1 MCGLAGFLTRTRHSS
16 DEQESLLRRMITT
29 IVHRGPDDSGTWSDP
44 AAGVGLGFRRL
55 SILDL
60 SELGHQPM
68 RSRSGRYTMVFNGE
82 VYNFQRLRGELEGQ
96 GAVFRGH
103 SDSEVLLAAFER
115 WGIDAAVPR
124 FLGMFAIAVWDAERR
139 SLSLIRDQ
147 LGIKPMYVY
156 AHAGVVAFGSELKA
170 LRAGPA
176 FDASLELEAL
186 TAYLRYLYVPAPR
199 TIYRHARKLPPG
211 HILTISDPAAPLPE
225 AIPYWSAEDAACR
238 GLAQP
243 FAGDER
249 EATEELDRLLA
260 DAVRL
265 QMQSDVPLGALLS
278 GGIDSSTVVSLMQAA
293 STRPVETFSIGFDQE
308 EYNEAAHAARVAG
321 HLGTNHTGLM
331 LTGQDALDVVPR
343 LPEMFDEPFADPSQ
357 IPTFLVCQLAR
368 RRVTVALS
376 GDGGDEVFAGY
387 HRYMQGERLVEWMG
401 RVPRPARRL
410 VAAGIGSVSPTG
422 WDRVADLAAPL
433 LPGHLRPRLPGEKL
447 HKIRHLMTADSAS
460 TMYRSLLSAW
470 QDPDRLVRGARSE
483 PGDVERLL
491 AGSQP
496 SGLLER
502 MMLADQVTYLPDDL
516 LAKTDRAS
524 MAVSLEVRVP
534 LLDHR
539 VVEFGWRLPRS
550 LKIRAGQGK
559 WLLRQV
565 LHRRVPKELVERPKM
580 GFSVPI
586 RHWLQGPLATW
597 AEDYLSPDALA
608 RNEELN
614 ATAVRDA
621 WVGFKAGRGNLA
633 LGLWAV
639 LMYLTWK
646 ERWIGHSS

>member
-1 MCGLAGFLTRTRHSS
+1 MCGLAGFLTTMRLRSE
-16 DEQESLLRRMITT
+16 EQEAVLRRMIGT
-29 IVHRGPDDSGTWSDP
+29 IAHRGPDDSGTWSD
-44 AAGVGLGFRRL
+44 AEAGVGLGFRRL
-55 SILDL
+55 AILDL

-82 VYNFQRLRGELEGQ
+82 VYNYQRLRQELELH
-96 GAVFRGH
+96 GATFRGH
-103 SDSEVLLAAFER
+103 SDSEVLLAAFEH
-115 WGIDAAVPR
+115 WGIEAAVPR
-124 FLGMFAIAVWDAERR
+124 FLGMFGIAVWDGDRR

-156 AHAGVVAFGSELKA
+156 AQRGLVSFGSELKA

-176 FDASLELEAL
+176 FDTTLDIDGLA
-186 TAYLRYLYVPAPR
+186 AYLRYLYVPAPR
-199 TIYRHARKLPPG
+199 TIYRHAQKLPPG
-211 HILTISDPAAPLPE
+211 HLLTIVDPAAPLPE
-225 AIPYWSAEDAACR
+225 PVPYWSPEDAAR
-238 GLAQP
+238 QGLAQP
-243 FAGDER
+243 FTGSDE
-249 EATEELDRLLA
+249 EATDELDRLLT
-260 DAVRL
+260 DAVQL

-278 GGIDSSTVVSLMQAA
+278 GGIDSSTVVSLMQA
-293 STRPVETFSIGFDQE
+293 SSPRPVETFSIGFDQE
-308 EYNEAAHAARVAG
+308 DYNEAAHAEGVAR
-321 HLGTNHTGLM
+321 HLGTRHTGLM

-401 RVPRPARRL
+401 RVPGPARRL

-422 WDRVADLAAPL
+422 WDRVAEVAAPL

-447 HKIRHLMTADSAS
+447 HKIRHLMSADSTS
-460 TMYRSLLSAW
+460 TRYRSLLSAW
-470 QDPDRLVRGARSE
+470 QDPERLVRGSSGD
-483 PGDVERLL
+483 PGEVERILS
-491 AGSQP
+491 GTQP
-496 SGLLER
+496 AGLLER
-502 MMLADQVTYLPDDL
+502 MMLADQMTYLPDDL

-539 VVEFGWRLPRS
+539 VVEFGWRLPRT
-550 LKIRAGQGK
+550 LKVRAGQGK

-586 RHWLQGPLATW
+586 QHWLRGPLKVW
-597 AEDYLSPDALA
+597 AEDYLSKEALGKH
-608 RNEELN
+608 EELN
-614 ATAVRDA
+614 AAALHQA
-621 WVGFKAGRGNLA
+621 WVAFKAGQGNLA
-633 LGLWAV
+633 LSLWAL

-646 ERWIGHSS
+646 QRWLTQSS

>member
-1 MCGLAGFLTRTRHSS
+1 MCGLAGFLTRTSLS
-16 DEQESLLRRMITT
+16 PDQQESLLRRMIAT
-29 IVHRGPDDSGTWSDP
+29 IAHRGPDDSGTWSDP
-44 AAGVGLGFRRL
+44 GAGVGLGFRRL

-115 WGIDAAVPR
+115 WGIEAAVPR
-124 FLGMFAIAVWDAERR
+124 FLGMFAMAVWDAERR

-156 AHAGVVAFGSELKA
+156 ARAGVVSFGSELKA
-170 LRAGPA
+170 LRAGPE
-176 FDASLELEAL
+176 FDAALDLEGL
-186 TAYLRYLYVPAPR
+186 TAYLRYLYVPAPH
-199 TIYRHARKLPPG
+199 TIYRYARKLPPG
-211 HILTISDPAAPLPE
+211 HILTITDPAAPLPE
-225 AIPYWSAEDAACR
+225 TVPYWSAEDAARR
-238 GLAQP
+238 GLEQP
-243 FAGDER
+243 FTGDEA
-249 EATEELDRLLA
+249 EATEELDRLLS

-278 GGIDSSTVVSLMQAA
+278 GGIDSSTVVSLMQA
-293 STRPVETFSIGFDQE
+293 SSGRPVETFSIGFDEE
-308 EYNEAAHAARVAG
+308 EYNEATHAARVAG

-331 LTGQDALDVVPR
+331 LTGADALDVVPR

-368 RRVTVALS
+368 QKVTVALS

-401 RVPRPARRL
+401 RVPKPARRL
-410 VAAGIGSVSPTG
+410 VAAGIGSVSISG
-422 WDRVADLAAPL
+422 WDRVAEVAGPL

-447 HKIRHLMTADSAS
+447 HKIRHLMAADSPS
-460 TMYRSLLSAW
+460 TRYRSLLSAW
-470 QDPDRLVRGARSE
+470 QDPESLVRGSRGD
-483 PGDVERLL
+483 PGVVERVIS
-491 AGSQP
+491 GSSP
-496 SGLLER
+496 AGLLER
-502 MMLADQVTYLPDDL
+502 MMLADQMTYLPDDL

-539 VVEFGWRLPRS
+539 VVEFGWRLPRAM
-550 LKIRAGQGK
+550 KTRAGQGK

-565 LHRRVPKELVERPKM
+565 LHRRVPKDLVERPKM

-586 RHWLQGPLATW
+586 KQWLGGPLKGW
-597 AEDYLSPDALA
+597 AEDHLSKAALD
-608 RNEELN
+608 RNEELDS
-614 ATAVRDA
+614 AALHQA
-621 WVGFKAGRGNLA
+621 WVAFKAGQGNLA
-633 LGLWAV
+633 LGLWAL

-646 ERWIGHSS
+646 QHWLGRVA